1 MIVRRVLA
9 LEARLELAAVGGG
22 ESILLAPRGLGG
34 ADELVAGLV
43 VTEGILWPG
52 LVAGT
57 VCGRLSRRESRPAQT
72 QRGLDVPRTAL
83 ARLASL
89 LSRQRTLS

>member
-1 MIVRRVLA
+1 MRRVLA

-22 ESILLAPRGLGG
+22 ESILLAPRELGG

-43 VTEGILWPG
+43 GTEGILWPG

-57 VCGRLSRRESRPAQT
+57 ACGRLSRREV
-72 QRGLDVPRTAL
+72 GLVVRCGG
-83 ARLASL
+83 L
-89 LSRQRTLS
+89 LEVV

>member
-22 ESILLAPRGLGG
+22 ESILLAPRELGG

-43 VTEGILWPG
+43 GTEGILWPG
-52 LVAGT
+52 LADCRYRLWPPLAEGGRSGRTPRRLAG
-57 VCGRLSRRESRPAQT
+57 GRLEAAIVVVT
-72 QRGLDVPRTAL
+72 
-83 ARLASL
+83 
-89 LSRQRTLS
+89 

>member
-43 VTEGILWPG
+43 GTEGILWPG

-57 VCGRLSRRESRPAQT
+57 VCGRLSRREVGLVAR
-72 QRGLDVPRTAL
+72 RGG
-83 ARLASL
+83 L
-89 LSRQRTLS
+89 LEVV